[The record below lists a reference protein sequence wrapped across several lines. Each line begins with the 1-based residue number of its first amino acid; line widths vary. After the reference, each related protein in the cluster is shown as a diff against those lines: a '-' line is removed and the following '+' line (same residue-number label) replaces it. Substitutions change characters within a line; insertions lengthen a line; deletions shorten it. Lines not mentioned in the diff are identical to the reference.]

1 MLEMSKV
8 PDYTRETVNAGTVM
22 RGPYADIRAAVI
34 DIQIRYPSIKFPLK
48 SNVNPDGIIVSAYPL
63 RIVPKGSEKR
73 TKRAPGGQT

>member
-1 MLEMSKV
+1 MSKV

-22 RGPYADIRAAVI
+22 RGPYADIRSAMI

-63 RIVPKGSEKR
+63 KIAPKGSEKR
-73 TKRAPGGQT
+73 TKCAPEEQT